1 MREKPKTN
9 ERRHSHMQIKGQ
21 FTRIRD
27 LSDRRRMP
35 RLGKIRLGVKVIN
48 ALKKTDYPKET
59 DYFVVPSEVEKVYG
73 KCPREL
79 DVMFPVNDIDRVF
92 PQAYKWY
99 GESRGLKCIG
109 NGEVAM
115 HLNEKNQTMEERECP
130 CPLLESGCSR
140 RAHLLVILPLVNMGG
155 VYQIDTISYHS
166 IVDINSGI
174 DFVGALLGRFAMVPL
189 KLKRVPR
196 ETFGNGQRQTHYTL
210 QLTADMDVHALN
222 HLRENT
228 TKVLLSTRNIMLDS
242 PEDINPVLDPEA
254 VIVLEENGTSE
265 NGTKYAG
272 LEQKEDRESGAEK
285 PLDRPISVDSPKPS
299 DSQVSSE
306 SLTQNVKPP
315 DPQPSSAG
323 KSKPPSPAGP
333 GETPSPKPGAGNGN
347 DNKNGKNEWPN
358 PAQIMAIR
366 KLAEKKKISPITTDL
381 VVSELDRETAGNL
394 IRAMQSGDY
403 SFFLKYADQEDPH
416 ETDPMT
422 AA

>member
-1 MREKPKTN
+1 
-9 ERRHSHMQIKGQ
+9 MQIKGQ

-35 RLGKIRLGVKVIN
+35 RLGKIRLGVKVVN
-48 ALKKTDYPKET
+48 ALKKTEYPKET
-59 DYFVVPSEVEKVYG
+59 EYFVVPPEVERIYG

-115 HLNEKNQTMEERECP
+115 HLNEKNQTMEERDCP
-130 CPLLESGCSR
+130 CPLLDSGCSK

-196 ETFGNGQRQTHYTL
+196 DTFGNGQRQVHYTL
-210 QLTADMDVHALN
+210 QLTADMDVQALN
-222 HLRENT
+222 HLRQNT
-228 TKVLLSTRNIMLDS
+228 TRVLLSTRNIILDS
-242 PEDINPVLDPEA
+242 PEDINPILDPEA
-254 VIVLEENGTSE
+254 IVVQEEGGGSE
-265 NGTKYAG
+265 NGAKDLQIEEKGCGKSEPPGSPESAATVDSSKPS
-272 LEQKEDRESGAEK
+272 ESKISSVHQKQDMKLPDSTPTDSKPTNGGDRE
-285 PLDRPISVDSPKPS
+285 
-299 DSQVSSE
+299 
-306 SLTQNVKPP
+306 
-315 DPQPSSAG
+315 
-323 KSKPPSPAGP
+323 PPSPTGP
-333 GETPSPKPGAGNGN
+333 TGPESETPPGPSQKPGNKSGGNGN
-347 DNKNGKNEWPN
+347 NNKNGKDEWAN
-358 PAQIMAIR
+358 PAQIAAIR
-366 KLAEKKKISPITTDL
+366 KLAEKKKISPVTTDL
-381 VVSELDRETAGNL
+381 VISELNRESAGNL

-403 SFFLKYADQEDPH
+403 SLFFKYDDQPDPLM
-416 ETDPMT
+416 P
-422 AA
+422 A

>member
-1 MREKPKTN
+1 ME
-9 ERRHSHMQIKGQ
+9 IKGQ

-48 ALKKTDYPKET
+48 ALKKTEYPKET
-59 DYFVVPSEVEKVYG
+59 DYFVVPPEVEKVYG

-99 GESRGLKCIG
+99 GENRGLKCLG

-115 HLNEKNQTMEERECP
+115 HLNEKSQTMEERECP

-189 KLKRVPR
+189 KLKRIPR
-196 ETFGNGQRQTHYTL
+196 DTFGNGQRQTHYTL

-265 NGTKYAG
+265 NGTKHSG
-272 LEQKEDRESGAEK
+272 LEESG
-285 PLDRPISVDSPKPS
+285 DRKSETKESFRPPVPVEPPKPS
-299 DSQVSSE
+299 DSRISPEPMTLNLKAPGQKPSNGGEKKPVSP
-306 SLTQNVKPP
+306 T
-315 DPQPSSAG
+315 
-323 KSKPPSPAGP
+323 GP
-333 GETPSPKPGAGNGN
+333 GAVGSREASPKPGQESEADGKSG
-347 DNKNGKNEWPN
+347 KNGKEEWAN
-358 PAQIMAIR
+358 SAQITAIR

-416 ETDPMT
+416 ESDSMT

>member
-1 MREKPKTN
+1 
-9 ERRHSHMQIKGQ
+9 MQIKGQ

-35 RLGKIRLGVKVIN
+35 RLGKIRLGVKVVN
-48 ALKKTDYPKET
+48 ALKKTEYPKET
-59 DYFVVPSEVEKVYG
+59 EYFVVPPEVEKVYG

-115 HLNEKNQTMEERECP
+115 HLNEKNQTMEERDCP
-130 CPLLESGCSR
+130 CPLLDSGCSK

-166 IVDINSGI
+166 IADVNSGI

-196 ETFGNGQRQTHYTL
+196 DTFGNGQRQVHYTL

-222 HLRENT
+222 HLRQNT
-228 TKVLLSTRNIMLDS
+228 TKVLLSTRNIILDS

-254 VIVLEENGTSE
+254 VIVQEENGGSE
-265 NGTKYAG
+265 NEAKDPG
-272 LEQKEDRESGAEK
+272 LEERGDQETEPPSSPEPPA
-285 PLDRPISVDSPKPS
+285 SVDSSKS
-299 DSQVSSE
+299 SQSQISSE
-306 SLTQNVKPP
+306 PQKQGVKAP
-315 DPQPSSAG
+315 DARPTDLRPSNG
-323 KSKPPSPAGP
+323 EDNKPPSPTGP
-333 GETPSPKPGAGNGN
+333 TGPEAVGSTEPSPKPGKKLSGNGDNSKN
-347 DNKNGKNEWPN
+347 DKDEWAN
-358 PAQIMAIR
+358 PAQIAAIR
-366 KLAEKKKISPITTDL
+366 KLAEKKRISPVTTDL
-381 VVSELDRETAGNL
+381 VISELNRESAGNL
-394 IRAMQSGDY
+394 IRAMQAGDY
-403 SFFLKYADQEDPH
+403 SLFFKYDDQSDPS
-416 ETDPMT
+416 M

>member
-1 MREKPKTN
+1 
-9 ERRHSHMQIKGQ
+9 MQIKGQ

-48 ALKKTDYPKET
+48 ALKKTEYPKET
-59 DYFVVPSEVEKVYG
+59 EYFVVPPEVEKVYG

-79 DVMFPVNDIDRVF
+79 DVMFPVNDVDRVF
-92 PQAYKWY
+92 PQAYKCY

-115 HLNEKNQTMEERECP
+115 HLNEKTQIMEERDCP
-130 CPLLESGCSR
+130 CSLLESGCSK
-140 RAHLLVILPLVNMGG
+140 RAHLLVMLPLVNMGG

-166 IVDINSGI
+166 IVDVNSGI

-189 KLKRVPR
+189 KLKRVPKD
-196 ETFGNGQRQTHYTL
+196 TFGNGQRQTHYTL

-254 VIVLEENGTSE
+254 VIVHEENGGPE
-265 NGTKYAG
+265 NGSKDPGTGERDDKKS
-272 LEQKEDRESGAEK
+272 EPQESSRS
-285 PLDRPISVDSPKPS
+285 PLSVEPPKTAISQSPSGVPGQDPKAPDSKPS
-299 DSQVSSE
+299 NGGEKGEKKLPFPIGSGTVGSSE
-306 SLTQNVKPP
+306 
-315 DPQPSSAG
+315 
-323 KSKPPSPAGP
+323 
-333 GETPSPKPGAGNGN
+333 PSPKPRNESGGNG
-347 DNKNGKNEWPN
+347 KSGKNEKDEWAN
-358 PAQIMAIR
+358 PAQITAIR
-366 KLAEKKKISPITTDL
+366 KLAEKKKISPLTTDL
-381 VVSELDRETAGNL
+381 VISELDRETAGNL

-403 SFFLKYADQEDPH
+403 SFFLKYADQANPH
-416 ETDPMT
+416 QADPMI

>member
-1 MREKPKTN
+1 
-9 ERRHSHMQIKGQ
+9 MQIKGQ

-35 RLGKIRLGVKVIN
+35 RLGKIRLGVKVVN
-48 ALKKTDYPKET
+48 ALKKTEYPKET
-59 DYFVVPSEVEKVYG
+59 EYFVVPPEVEKVYG

-115 HLNEKNQTMEERECP
+115 HLNEKNQTMEERDCP
-130 CPLLESGCSR
+130 CPLLDSGCSK

-166 IVDINSGI
+166 IADVNSGI

-196 ETFGNGQRQTHYTL
+196 DTFGNGQRQVHYTL

-222 HLRENT
+222 HLRQNT
-228 TKVLLSTRNIMLDS
+228 TKVLLSTRNIILDS

-254 VIVLEENGTSE
+254 VIVQEENGGSE
-265 NGTKYAG
+265 NEAKDPG
-272 LEQKEDRESGAEK
+272 LEERGDQETEPPSSPEPPA
-285 PLDRPISVDSPKPS
+285 SVDSSKPS
-299 DSQVSSE
+299 QSQISSE
-306 SLTQNVKPP
+306 PQKQGVKAP
-315 DPQPSSAG
+315 DSRPTDSKPSNG
-323 KSKPPSPAGP
+323 EENKPPSPTGP
-333 GETPSPKPGAGNGN
+333 TGPEAVGSTEPSPKPGKKLSGNGDNSKN
-347 DNKNGKNEWPN
+347 DKDEWAN
-358 PAQIMAIR
+358 PAQIAAIR
-366 KLAEKKKISPITTDL
+366 KLAEKKRISPVTTDL
-381 VVSELDRETAGNL
+381 VISELNRESAGNL

-403 SFFLKYADQEDPH
+403 SLFFKYDDQSDPS
-416 ETDPMT
+416 M